1 MFIAS
6 LFTIARKQ
14 KQPVCPSTDEW
25 IVTMW
30 FIYKMAFYPYLNKNK
45 IIKLASKLMRLEKTI
60 YIGSEEKVPYVLSDV
75 VILILI
81 I

>member
-1 MFIAS
+1 
-6 LFTIARKQ
+6 
-14 KQPVCPSTDEW
+14 
-25 IVTMW
+25 
-30 FIYKMAFYPYLNKNK
+30 MAFYPHLKKNK

-60 YIGSEEKVPYVLSDV
+60 YIGSEEKVSCVLCDV